1 MSIEAAKAFI
11 EKVKT
16 DAELAKKVKES
27 EDADSKLQIAKQE
40 GYEFTAEEAK
50 RVQEELTEEDLDSVA
65 GGVLGT
71 GGGSTFCLIHW

>member
-16 DAELAKKVKES
+16 DAELAKKVKEA

-40 GYEFTAEEAK
+40 GFEFTAQEAK
-50 RVQEELTEEDLDSVA
+50 QVQEELTDEDLDSVA
-65 GGVLGT
+65 GGWGN
-71 GGGSTFCLIHW
+71 SFCFIHW